1 MFLTLAAHWCEFALV
16 HALFFCLN
24 ATARA
29 VFYLG
34 VRAWRALVPRRAPSG
49 ARVGAAA
56 VDCLGVRVECAPSAA
71 AAAMS
76 HDDYA
81 EL

>member
-1 MFLTLAAHWCEFALV
+1 MFLTLAAHWCELALV
-16 HALFFCLN
+16 NALFFCLN

-34 VRAWRALVPRRAPSG
+34 VRAWRALVPRRAPSRAG
-49 ARVGAAA
+49 ARAT
-56 VDCLGVRVECAPSAA
+56 DCLGVRVECAPSAA
-71 AAAMS
+71 AAMS
-76 HDDYA
+76 HDEYA

>member
-1 MFLTLAAHWCEFALV
+1 MTLAAHWCELALV
-16 HALFFCLN
+16 NALFFCLN

-49 ARVGAAA
+49 ARAGAAE
-56 VDCLGVRVECAPSAA
+56 CLGVRVECAPSAA
-71 AAAMS
+71 AMS

>member
-1 MFLTLAAHWCEFALV
+1 MLLTLAAHWCELALMN
-16 HALFFCLN
+16 ALFLCLN

-34 VRAWRALVPRRAPSG
+34 VRAWRALAPRRTPSCAG
-49 ARVGAAA
+49 AGTA
-56 VDCLGVRVECAPSAA
+56 DCLGVRVDCAPSAV
-71 AAAMS
+71 AMS